1 MALAAGWMFFRA
13 ELRRRWRAWL
23 ALALIVGA
31 FAGTVEAAA
40 AGARRTDAAYPGLL
54 AWSDAPDLLAF
65 SFSGVSQAFG
75 RFSPQAA
82 AAVPQARQA
91 AILAAYPVASPAAAQ
106 VIAPESTMV
115 PGRFWHRRILSGR
128 LPDPARPDEVDI
140 SFTLA
145 QAARLGVGDTLRATL
160 LTPARP
166 VPLAFRVVG
175 IDAAASEFPPQ
186 TGTGTDTV
194 WATPAFYR
202 AHRSGLDTYTGVAL
216 RLRHGTADIPAVQ
229 RQLRR
234 LTGGKY
240 VQSYPLATQ
249 SVNTERSIHLQA
261 VALWLVAGLLAVI
274 SVLVLGQL
282 LARMSFLD
290 SGEYRT
296 LRALGISRGTLLVV
310 GLARAGL
317 IGLAGAVAGTLA
329 ALAVSPLLPVGLAR
343 VADPYPGMHADV
355 LVFGLGAVAAVLV
368 TVAATAWPAW
378 RAVSAGPAAAGL
390 GVPAPAGAGGR
401 RGPRF
406 LAGLTSGISSVPA
419 MLGIRLALQPGAGRT
434 AVPVRSTVASAVVG
448 VAALTGALVF
458 SASLGHLLATPRLYG
473 VTWDAYVSNTQQHG
487 VEAAIRGLTGRPGVT
502 AWSAGYSGVPLA
514 VRGVRT
520 DGIAMLPG
528 HHGNLLPVPVQGH
541 LPREPDEITVG
552 ERTLAAMHA
561 RIGQTVAVSL
571 DGFRPGRYRIAGTAV
586 FPTMSDS
593 LSLGK
598 GATLSVAGLR
608 RLLPPSLDAP
618 PLDTLLVRFR
628 PGAGGLAALNALA
641 AQAARLGAFT
651 VQGPATPTDVVNFG
665 RVQDLPLLLGAA
677 LSLLALV
684 TIAHLLLTSVR
695 RRRHD
700 FAVLRSIGLTRRQ
713 VRSAVGWQAGTLTA
727 VALGLGIPLGILCG
741 RVAWRLFAGQLGILP
756 VVVLPVML
764 VLMVPAALILA
775 VAVAA
780 VPGESAARARP
791 AEILRSE

>member
-1 MALAAGWMFFRA
+1 M
-13 ELRRRWRAWL
+13 
-23 ALALIVGA
+23 
-31 FAGTVEAAA
+31 
-40 AGARRTDAAYPGLL
+40 
-54 AWSDAPDLLAF
+54 
-65 SFSGVSQAFG
+65 
-75 RFSPQAA
+75 
-82 AAVPQARQA
+82 
-91 AILAAYPVASPAAAQ
+91 
-106 VIAPESTMV
+106 
-115 PGRFWHRRILSGR
+115 
-128 LPDPARPDEVDI
+128 
-140 SFTLA
+140 
-145 QAARLGVGDTLRATL
+145 
-160 LTPARP
+160 
-166 VPLAFRVVG
+166 PLAFRVVG

-202 AHRSGLDTYTGVAL
+202 AHRSGLNTYTGVAL
-216 RLRHGTADIPAVQ
+216 RLRHGTADLAAVQ
-229 RQLRR
+229 RELSR

-249 SVNTERSIHLQA
+249 AVNTERSIHLQA

-290 SGEYRT
+290 SVEYRT
-296 LRALGISRGTLLVV
+296 LRALGFSRRILLVI

-317 IGLAGAVAGTLA
+317 IGLAGAAAGTLA

-343 VADPYPGMHADV
+343 VADPYPGMHADGV
-355 LVFGLGAVAAVLV
+355 VFGLGVVAAVLV
-368 TVAATAWPAW
+368 TVAVTAWPTW
-378 RAVSAGPAAAGL
+378 RAASSGPAAAGL

-473 VTWDAYVSNTQQHG
+473 VTWDAYVSNTQQNG
-487 VEAAIRGLTGRPGVT
+487 VEGAIRGLTGRPGVT
-502 AWSAGYSGVPLA
+502 AWSAGYSGVPLTI
-514 VRGVRT
+514 RGVRT
-520 DGIAMLPG
+520 DAIAMLPG
-528 HHGNLLPVPVQGH
+528 HHGSLLPVPVQGH

-608 RLLPPSLDAP
+608 RLLPPSLAAP

-628 PGAGGLAALNALA
+628 PGAGGPAALNAVA
-641 AQAARLGAFT
+641 AQAARLGPFA

-695 RRRHD
+695 RRRRD

-713 VRSAVGWQAGTLTA
+713 VRAAVGWQAGTLTA
-727 VALGLGIPLGILCG
+727 VALGLGIPAGILCG

-756 VVVLPVML
+756 VVVLPVIL
-764 VLMVPAALILA
+764 VLVVPAALLLA

-780 VPGESAARARP
+780 VPGESAARTRP